1 MKMTDTKE
9 ITILYVD
16 DEDINLFLFK
26 ANFQSKFNIITS
38 LSAAA
43 ALEELES
50 HHDEIIVVISDM
62 RMPVMSGIEFIEK
75 AKEKYNN
82 IFYYILTGFDYNEEI
97 DKALQSNLIQKFFTK
112 PFNTEE
118 IEKTIL
124 EAVNNL
130 K

>member
-1 MKMTDTKE
+1 MIDDKN

-16 DEDINLFLFK
+16 DEEINLFLFK
-26 ANFQSKFNIITS
+26 ANFKSKFNIITS
-38 LSAAA
+38 LSATK
-43 ALEELES
+43 ALEELEN

-62 RMPVMSGIEFIEK
+62 RMPVMNGIEFIEK
-75 AKEKYNN
+75 AKAMYNN

-97 DKALQSNLIQKFFTK
+97 ENALESNLIQKFFTK
-112 PFNTEE
+112 PFNSEE

-124 EAVNNL
+124 DAVNKL

>member
-1 MKMTDTKE
+1 MASNKS

-38 LSAAA
+38 LSATK
-43 ALEELES
+43 ALEELEN

-62 RMPVMSGIEFIEK
+62 RMPVMNGIEFIEK

-97 DKALQSNLIQKFFTK
+97 ENALKTNLIQKFFTK
-112 PFNTEE
+112 PFNVEE
-118 IEKTIL
+118 IEKAIF
-124 EAVNNL
+124 EAVKKL